1 MSAGA
6 FRAAG
11 LHARNIP
18 LDTQSTWAVLV
29 GTLPKSALQ
38 LAKISLHSCTLSA
51 YATMQGG
58 LAP

>member
-6 FRAAG
+6 FRTAG
-11 LHARNIP
+11 LQARNIP

-38 LAKISLHSCTLSA
+38 LAFTRARYLLTQPCKVA
-51 YATMQGG
+51 
-58 LAP
+58 